1 MLIIF
6 ALKKKKKK
14 TTTQIFV
21 HAWFFVKVEVF
32 TLLTNVNDFL
42 M

>member
-6 ALKKKKKK
+6 ALKKKKK